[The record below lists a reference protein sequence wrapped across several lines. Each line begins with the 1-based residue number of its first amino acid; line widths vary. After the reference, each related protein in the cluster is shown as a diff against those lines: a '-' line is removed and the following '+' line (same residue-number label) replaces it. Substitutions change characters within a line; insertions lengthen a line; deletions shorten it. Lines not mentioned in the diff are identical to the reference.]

1 MIVNNSNGCIK
12 LIAEDGKKITNKQK
26 TFFSDFAYLPTTANI
41 EDYEEVGREIWK
53 HFIEEENPDV
63 RELQNIAKD
72 LQSDVQDLKS
82 STELLNE
89 SQIIADETANII
101 MSAVVDSDENHER
114 LTDVILLA
122 IDQMY
127 LMLEPIIFNE
137 VSVDSLC
144 ESLIFRNVNK
154 KFWEGTVMVEL
165 YVVMVQRGLKTI
177 DQVPARYRAKV
188 EELLA
193 IVE

>member
-1 MIVNNSNGCIK
+1 MIIDTSKGFTRI
-12 LIAEDGKKITNKQK
+12 IADEGKKITDKK
-26 TFFSDFAYLPTTANI
+26 RTFFSDFICVAKNGNV

-63 RELQNIAKD
+63 RELQNITKD

-127 LMLEPIIFNE
+127 LMLEPIIWNE
-137 VSVDSLC
+137 VSIDSLC

-165 YVVMVQRGLKTI
+165 YVVMIQRGLKTI

-193 IVE
+193 TVE

>member
-1 MIVNNSNGCIK
+1 MVVNNSNGCIK

-26 TFFSDFAYLPTTANI
+26 TFFSDFAYLPITANI

-63 RELQNIAKD
+63 RELQNITKD

-127 LMLEPIIFNE
+127 LMLEPIIWNE
-137 VSVDSLC
+137 VSIDSLC
-144 ESLIFRNVNK
+144 ESLIFRNVDK

-165 YVVMVQRGLKTI
+165 YVVMIQRGLKTI

-193 IVE
+193 TVE

>member
-1 MIVNNSNGCIK
+1 MQIINNDKIIK
-12 LIAEDGKKITNKQK
+12 LVADEGMRITNKDRTIWVEK
-26 TFFSDFAYLPTTANI
+26 IYLPPSSDISN
-41 EDYEEVGREIWK
+41 YEEVGRDVWK
-53 HFIEEENPDV
+53 HFVEEENPDV
-63 RELQNIAKD
+63 KELQNITKD

-82 STELLNE
+82 STESLNE

-127 LMLEPIIFNE
+127 LMLEPIIWNE
-137 VSVDSLC
+137 VSIDSLC